1 MRLTIRH
8 HDPYPLTY
16 ALARARG
23 VADGDIARMAAGA
36 AFRARGPAA
45 APAAASLSHRDGRGA
60 AVLAPEGVRVGID
73 LERARTVAPE
83 HERLFATAA
92 ERRAWPRGR
101 DLAGLWA
108 LKEAAWKA
116 FRCPDH
122 LPFTSLELEIGRAGA
137 VSAVRIDGRGHVARS
152 ILRRPWPGWVVALIW
167 AEEAP

>member
-1 MRLTIRH
+1 MRLTVRH

-36 AFRARGPAA
+36 ALRARGPAA
-45 APAAASLSHRDGRGA
+45 APAAGSLSHRDGRGA
-60 AVLAPEGVRVGID
+60 AVVAPPDVRVGID
-73 LERARTVAPE
+73 LERTRAIPLE

-92 ERRAWPRGR
+92 ERRAWRGR
-101 DLAGLWA
+101 DMSGLWA

-116 FRCPDH
+116 FRCQDG
-122 LPFTSLELEIGRAGA
+122 LPFTALELEIGRGGA
-137 VSAVRIDGRGHVARS
+137 VSAVRIDGRARTARS
-152 ILRRPWPGWVVALIW
+152 IVRRPWPGWVLALVW